1 MPRWYPESGSVLMLV
16 TEISLNYVSCY
27 FNKHCM
33 NISGIAVTSRQ
44 QRNGKDTLLSISSR
58 LISSGDGDASDDTSS
73 PTGASAEPLDAA
85 LTSSTFSSAGESGLS
100 VTTTAVEEAE
110 AGSSDGTG
118 SGTAALAQRQPEA
131 EKKISKQS
139 AVRKRIRASDWYR
152 ASAREKQT
160 ERERGGDS

>member
-1 MPRWYPESGSVLMLV
+1 
-16 TEISLNYVSCY
+16 
-27 FNKHCM
+27 M

-73 PTGASAEPLDAA
+73 ATGASAEPLDAA
-85 LTSSTFSSAGESGLS
+85 LTSSTFSSAGESGLLG
-100 VTTTAVEEAE
+100 TTTVVEEAE

-131 EKKISKQS
+131 KKKISKQS

>member
-1 MPRWYPESGSVLMLV
+1 MD
-16 TEISLNYVSCY
+16 
-27 FNKHCM
+27 
-33 NISGIAVTSRQ
+33 RQ